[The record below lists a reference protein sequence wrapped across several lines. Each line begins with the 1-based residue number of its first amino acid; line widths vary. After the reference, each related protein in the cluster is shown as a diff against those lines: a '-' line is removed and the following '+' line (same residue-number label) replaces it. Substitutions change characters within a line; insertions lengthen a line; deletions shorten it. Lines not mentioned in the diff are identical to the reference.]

1 MVSNNFEFKRIEPFK
16 MKIEY
21 SEYTPDK
28 IIEGLEQ
35 HIHDECEIYVNLS
48 GDVSFMVEDNIYSI
62 QPGSVVITKPYE
74 YHHCIYNSNN
84 PHGHFWILFSG
95 KGNED
100 LFDLFFKR
108 EQGKVNLLNFN
119 AKDREELFEICYNIC
134 REEKKDDLIRYAEFF
149 RLISFLKKKGSKT
162 VEPIENPENISAALQ
177 YINTHFTE
185 NISVKSVANAVHVSV
200 NTLERWFEK
209 SLKTTPSNYI
219 KNKRLGF
226 AVKLLSKGE
235 SVTNACL
242 KSGFSDCSSFITL
255 FKRTYGVTPFK
266 YKQKAK

>member
-1 MVSNNFEFKRIEPFK
+1 MISNNYSFERIEPFK

-84 PHGHFWILFSG
+84 PHCHFWILFSG
-95 KGNED
+95 KGNEG
-100 LFDLFFKR
+100 LFDLFFNR
-108 EQGKVNLLNFN
+108 EQGKGNLLNFN
-119 AKDREELFEICYNIC
+119 AKEREELFEICHNLC
-134 REEKKDDLIRYAEFF
+134 QEEKDCSIQYANFF
-149 RLISFLKKKGSKT
+149 RLISFLKTKSNNL
-162 VEPIENPENISAALQ
+162 VEPIKNPENISAALQ
-177 YINTHFTE
+177 YINAHFAE
-185 NISVKSVANAVHVSV
+185 KISVSSVAKALYVSV

-219 KNKRLGF
+219 KNKRLGC
-226 AVKLLSKGE
+226 AVKLLSSGE
-235 SVTNACL
+235 SVTDASL

-255 FKRTYGVTPFK
+255 F
-266 YKQKAK
+266 